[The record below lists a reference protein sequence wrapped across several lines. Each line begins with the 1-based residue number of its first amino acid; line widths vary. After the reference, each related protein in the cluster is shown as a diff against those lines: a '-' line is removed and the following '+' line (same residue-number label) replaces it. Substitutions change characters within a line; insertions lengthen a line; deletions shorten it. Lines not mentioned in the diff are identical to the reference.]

1 MTTEPAH
8 FAPANTV
15 AGPGDGGGGG
25 GSGGL
30 DGNVA
35 AALPRVGKRG
45 APQAFA
51 RKLFE
56 ILTTESHAV
65 IAWNDDG
72 TAFHVKDVESFSE
85 ETLTK
90 YYRHSKF
97 SSFQRQLN
105 LYSFRKIVK
114 GPDAGGYAHPMFRR
128 DKPDDLYHVRRSIS
142 GSSRY
147 EPPAS
152 AGSAKGAASAARRN
166 AGRAGSK
173 ATAGS
178 EWAPSRA
185 HKSGGAARRV
195 GKLRHPGG
203 ARAAAA
209 SSSARRAD
217 HRRKQ
222 QPPPATAVILSQG
235 EDASAGERS
244 PWTSGESSDSDVS
257 IKDAARGTGKQQQ
270 KKQQRR
276 QRQQQQPSFDESDSD
291 LSDAEQRDETNAQD
305 QHQDGEEEDGEDEEE
320 QQQNR
325 GEVEK
330 EGEGGVPGR
339 RTSRATAGL
348 MAAWRRGESSLGG
361 GDATKREQQ
370 QRSKRFSCAAAAEKE
385 AGEGAAAA
393 VGSDGTGLNKGGSGG
408 SGEGQNQGAPASPAR
423 KSPFNFFKKTFSFME
438 RVRGAE
444 QCKQLGSCLWFRV
457 FTPSPFL
464 FLFVDNSPK
473 ETWHQSY
480 HSLFFLCWLF
490 DPFDFDFILVF
501 V

>member
-8 FAPANTV
+8 FALANTA

-25 GSGGL
+25 GSGGV
-30 DGNVA
+30 DGTAA

-147 EPPAS
+147 EPPTTQVS
-152 AGSAKGAASAARRN
+152 AGSAKGAASAARRT
-166 AGRAGSK
+166 AGRAGAK

-203 ARAAAA
+203 ARVAAA

-222 QPPPATAVILSQG
+222 QPPPAAAAIPAQA
-235 EDASAGERS
+235 EEASAGERS

-270 KKQQRR
+270 KRR
-276 QRQQQQPSFDESDSD
+276 QRQQQQQRPTSDESDSD
-291 LSDAEQRDETNAQD
+291 LSDAEQRDETNEQD
-305 QHQDGEEEDGEDEEE
+305 QQQDVEEEGEEE
-320 QQQNR
+320 QQQQQ
-325 GEVEK
+325 GEVEQ
-330 EGEGGVPGR
+330 EEEGGVPER

-361 GDATKREQQ
+361 GEATKREQQ
-370 QRSKRFSCAAAAEKE
+370 LQRSKRFSCAAAAEKE

-393 VGSDGTGLNKGGSGG
+393 AGSNGGGLKKGGSGG
-408 SGEGQNQGAPASPAR
+408 LGEGGQDQGAPASPAR

-438 RVRGAE
+438 RVRGS
-444 QCKQLGSCLWFRV
+444 K
-457 FTPSPFL
+457 
-464 FLFVDNSPK
+464 
-473 ETWHQSY
+473 
-480 HSLFFLCWLF
+480 
-490 DPFDFDFILVF
+490 
-501 V
+501 

>member
-1 MTTEPAH
+1 RTGHHHISERRAYTSINRTERSQGNNKDTKIHFEISTTSSLSRSEQGVQPTMTTEPAH

-15 AGPGDGGGGG
+15 AADPGGYGGASGAGGA
-25 GSGGL
+25 
-30 DGNVA
+30 DGNAAGAAAAAAA

-147 EPPAS
+147 EPPATQVS
-152 AGSAKGAASAARRN
+152 SVSTGKGAASAARRN
-166 AGRAGSK
+166 AGRAGAK

-195 GKLRHPGG
+195 GKLRHQGG
-203 ARAAAA
+203 ARSAAAA
-209 SSSARRAD
+209 SAPARRAD

-222 QPPPATAVILSQG
+222 QRPPAAAAASIPAQA
-235 EDASAGERS
+235 ENASAGERS

-257 IKDAARGTGKQQQ
+257 IKDAARGGGKQQQ
-270 KKQQRR
+270 PRR
-276 QRQQQQPSFDESDSD
+276 QRQQQQ
-291 LSDAEQRDETNAQD
+291 
-305 QHQDGEEEDGEDEEE
+305 
-320 QQQNR
+320 
-325 GEVEK
+325 
-330 EGEGGVPGR
+330 
-339 RTSRATAGL
+339 
-348 MAAWRRGESSLGG
+348 
-361 GDATKREQQ
+361 QQ
-370 QRSKRFSCAAAAEKE
+370 QRQR
-385 AGEGAAAA
+385 
-393 VGSDGTGLNKGGSGG
+393 
-408 SGEGQNQGAPASPAR
+408 
-423 KSPFNFFKKTFSFME
+423 
-438 RVRGAE
+438 
-444 QCKQLGSCLWFRV
+444 
-457 FTPSPFL
+457 
-464 FLFVDNSPK
+464 
-473 ETWHQSY
+473 
-480 HSLFFLCWLF
+480 
-490 DPFDFDFILVF
+490 
-501 V
+501 